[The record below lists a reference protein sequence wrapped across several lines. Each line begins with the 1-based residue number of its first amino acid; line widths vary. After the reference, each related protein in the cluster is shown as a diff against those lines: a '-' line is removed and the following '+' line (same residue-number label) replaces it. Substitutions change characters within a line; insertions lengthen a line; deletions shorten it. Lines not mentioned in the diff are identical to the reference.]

1 MANLGNSEMQ
11 TPTAITEIPQGNDTY
26 NTVGVY
32 RERIIPLLRY
42 LRRNPLLIGGI
53 GLLVGLFACVILGY
67 LFYEQ
72 EDLLGEP
79 QGVDGLTR
87 ALSVP
92 AREKPSWNP
101 FDVYPLGTDEQGRD
115 ILAVMIVGTPLTLR
129 VGLIAAAIGVGT
141 GMILAFMAAY
151 IGGWVDGVIRVIV
164 DSLIPIPGLLILVLV
179 ATSLNPG
186 KGLSV
191 DQMAFVISILA
202 WPGPARA
209 IRSQVLVMRERG
221 YVEMARMSGTS
232 TIGIVFKEMMPNL
245 LPYVLASFVASV
257 AGAILAS
264 VGLEALGLGPLDSP
278 TLGMTIYWNIYTSSL
293 LKGLWWWL
301 IPPIVVI
308 IILFVGLFLMSA
320 GLDEVANPRLR
331 RRV

>member
-1 MANLGNSEMQ
+1 MQ
-11 TPTAITEIPQGNDTY
+11 PPTAVTELPQTQ
-26 NTVGVY
+26 TVVASGSIY
-32 RERIIPLLRY
+32 SERILPLLRY

-53 GLLVGLFACVILGY
+53 GLLVGLFGVVVLGY

-72 EDLLGEP
+72 EDLLGKK
-79 QGVDGLTR
+79 QGVDQLTR
-87 ALSVP
+87 ALSVK

-101 FDVYPLGTDEQGRD
+101 FGVHPLGTDEQGRD

-129 VGLIAAAIGVGT
+129 IGLIAAAIGVGV
-141 GMILAFMAAY
+141 GMILAFLAAY
-151 IGGWVDGVIRVIV
+151 MGGWIDGVIRVAV

-245 LPYVLASFVASV
+245 SPYVLASFVASV

-301 IPPIVVI
+301 IPPIVI
-308 IILFVGLFLMSA
+308 IVILFVGLFLMSA

>member
-1 MANLGNSEMQ
+1 MQ
-11 TPTAITEIPQGNDTY
+11 QQSTLTELPAPSTNYQ
-26 NTVGVY
+26 TVGVY

-42 LRRNPLLIGGI
+42 LRRNPLLIGGL
-53 GLLVGLFACVILGY
+53 GLLLGLFACVVGGH
-67 LFYEQ
+67 LFYKQ
-72 EDLLGEP
+72 VDLLGEP

-92 AREKPSWNP
+92 ARERPSWNP
-101 FDVYPLGTDEQGRD
+101 FDDYPLGTDEQGRD

-129 VGLIAAAIGVGT
+129 IGLIAAAIGVGV
-141 GMILAFMAAY
+141 GMVLAFLAAY

-164 DSLIPIPGLLILVLV
+164 DSLIPIPGLLILVLI

-245 LPYVLASFVASV
+245 SPYVLASFVASV

-308 IILFVGLFLMSA
+308 VILFVGLFLMSA

>member
-1 MANLGNSEMQ
+1 
-11 TPTAITEIPQGNDTY
+11 
-26 NTVGVY
+26 
-32 RERIIPLLRY
+32 
-42 LRRNPLLIGGI
+42 
-53 GLLVGLFACVILGY
+53 
-67 LFYEQ
+67 
-72 EDLLGEP
+72 
-79 QGVDGLTR
+79 
-87 ALSVP
+87 
-92 AREKPSWNP
+92 
-101 FDVYPLGTDEQGRD
+101 
-115 ILAVMIVGTPLTLR
+115 MIVGTPLTLR
-129 VGLIAAAIGVGT
+129 IGLIAAAIGVGV
-141 GMILAFMAAY
+141 GMVLAFLAAY

-245 LPYVLASFVASV
+245 SPYVLASFVASV

-308 IILFVGLFLMSA
+308 VILFVGLFLMSA